1 MNEWYT
7 VFCKPRGEETAE
19 ANLGNQG
26 YAVYLPRLLTQHR
39 RTGKWVDRLEP
50 LFPRYLFLQ
59 PRDAAQSLAPVRST
73 LGAVGLVRFGGQP
86 AVMANALIEELRARL
101 DPATGA
107 HAQRTVFKPGT
118 VVKFVEGPFSGLEG
132 IFSKETGEER
142 VIVLLDMLGKT
153 NSLKVNRDWLVP
165 AA

>member
-7 VFCKPRGEETAE
+7 VFCKQRGEETAE

-26 YAVYLPRLLTQHR
+26 YTVYLPRLLTQHR
-39 RTGKWVDRLEP
+39 RAGKWVDRLDP

-86 AVMANALIEELRARL
+86 ATMSNALIEELRARL
-101 DPATGA
+101 DPATGM
-107 HAQRTVFKPGT
+107 HARRTVFKPGT
-118 VVKFVEGPFSGLEG
+118 IVKFVEGPFSGLEG

-142 VIVLLDMLGKT
+142 VIVLLDMLGKM
-153 NSLKVNRDWLVP
+153 NSLRVNRDWLVL